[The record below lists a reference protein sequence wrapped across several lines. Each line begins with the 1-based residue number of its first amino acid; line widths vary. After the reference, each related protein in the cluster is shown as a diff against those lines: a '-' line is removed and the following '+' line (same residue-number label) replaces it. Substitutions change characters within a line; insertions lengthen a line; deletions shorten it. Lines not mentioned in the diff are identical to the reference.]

1 MPLPKYSRELLIID
15 TLIVLYALC
24 YQLQSP
30 LEPYLVDRLL
40 KPTEAGS
47 GSSHDDAAASYA
59 QLQSFF
65 SFVQILGSLIVG
77 FLLDKLGIRFA
88 FALNFFACAA
98 SYGILARAE
107 SVSDLYL
114 SKLPTV
120 FMTGFLCAQTAV
132 AKLTQPGADRVNQ
145 LGRLTMA

>member
-1 MPLPKYSRELLIID
+1 
-15 TLIVLYALC
+15 
-24 YQLQSP
+24 LQAP

-40 KPTEAGS
+40 KSDGGSDGSKEA
-47 GSSHDDAAASYA
+47 AAASYA

-65 SFVQILGSLIVG
+65 SLVQILGSLVVG

-98 SYGILARAE
+98 SFGLLAAAG
-107 SVSDLYL
+107 SVRDLYL

-132 AKLTQPGADRVNQ
+132 AKLTQPGPDRVNQ
-145 LGRLTMA
+145 LGRLTMACVFACL

>member
-1 MPLPKYSRELLIID
+1 M
-15 TLIVLYALC
+15 
-24 YQLQSP
+24 
-30 LEPYLVDRLL
+30 DRLL
-40 KPTEAGS
+40 KSDGGGGD
-47 GSSHDDAAASYA
+47 GSSKEEAAASYA

-65 SFVQILGSLIVG
+65 SLVQILGSLIVG

-88 FALNFFACAA
+88 FALNFCACAA
-98 SYGILARAE
+98 SYGILSAADSLR
-107 SVSDLYL
+107 DLYI

-132 AKLTQPGADRVNQ
+132 AKLTVPGPDRVSQ